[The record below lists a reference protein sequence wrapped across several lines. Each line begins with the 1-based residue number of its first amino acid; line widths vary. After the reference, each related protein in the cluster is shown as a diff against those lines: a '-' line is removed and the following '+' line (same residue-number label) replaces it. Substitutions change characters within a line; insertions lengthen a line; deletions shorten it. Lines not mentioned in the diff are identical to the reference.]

1 MHLASLIPDNVR
13 TEIPI
18 GAGPVAFV
26 AHTFRHVEDN
36 RDGQHV
42 VLASESDK
50 RLSRFGLNV
59 CRVNHCESCTGQPP
73 SGRDSEPTSGP
84 RNARFIVT
92 VGNCVLSSSGNAA
105 E

>member
-1 MHLASLIPDNVR
+1 MHLTSLIPDNVR
-13 TEIPI
+13 AEIPV

-42 VLASESDK
+42 VVPSESDQ

-59 CRVNHCESCTGQPP
+59 CRVNHCESCTGQPTWR
-73 SGRDSEPTSGP
+73 GRAAGTCEAVTKLRLKPTSKKP
-84 RNARFIVT
+84 SI
-92 VGNCVLSSSGNAA
+92 
-105 E
+105 